1 MIFDCHGRTARRT
14 YAAIKDNFIFR
25 NFIMRTKF
33 NLFDHTYKLNL
44 RTHKSPINS
53 DNQGSTAVLQ
63 ISVDL
68 PLYRCICTAHAIL
81 TVRPNQHSTCHA
93 NCQT

>member
-1 MIFDCHGRTARRT
+1 MVALRAVLMQQSKIISFFC
-14 YAAIKDNFIFR
+14 

-44 RTHKSPINS
+44 RTHKSPINL
-53 DNQGSTAVLQ
+53 DTQGSTAVLQ

-68 PLYRCICTAHAIL
+68 PLYRC
-81 TVRPNQHSTCHA
+81 TVIRLIVVKIFSYAENVRNYFT
-93 NCQT
+93 